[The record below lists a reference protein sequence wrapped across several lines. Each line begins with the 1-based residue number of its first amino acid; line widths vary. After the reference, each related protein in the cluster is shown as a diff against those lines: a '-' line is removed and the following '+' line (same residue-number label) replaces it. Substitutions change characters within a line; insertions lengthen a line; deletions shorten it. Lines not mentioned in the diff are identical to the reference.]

1 MANGNAVGGQGI
13 LRLASWRCKAA
24 VKRCVATH
32 RVGYDR
38 VMSERDKKR
47 GESDADPKSSAD
59 PKRTRLGRPTLLTP
73 AIQDRIVKALLA
85 GNFRRPAV
93 KWAGVGYRTFLT
105 WMERGLDEQPG
116 QIHCDFRR
124 AVEEA
129 ECTAEILAVARIM
142 EAGKADVNHYK
153 WYLERKHWQRW
164 GKKDA
169 TRLIAAMSPGERAAV
184 LKVLL
189 VGTPPPGEQPFD
201 PNKA

>member
-1 MANGNAVGGQGI
+1 MVKEFYGWQRSGA
-13 LRLASWRCKAA
+13 RCERRA
-24 VKRCVATH
+24 ATH

-38 VMSERDKKR
+38 VMSERDKKHES
-47 GESDADPKSSAD
+47 GEGDADRGVD
-59 PKRTRLGRPTLLTP
+59 PKRTRLGRPTRLTP
-73 AIQDRIVKALLA
+73 EIQGKIVKALTA

-169 TRLIAAMSPGERAAV
+169 TRLIAAMTPGERAAV